1 MFDYIYSDSKRKF
14 SFIKLPSVLFTDERF
29 SGLTNDMKLLYA
41 LMLDRVSLSV
51 KNGWVDSKGRVY
63 ICFPLA
69 EIEEKLH
76 VASQKASRL
85 LKALEKAGLI
95 ERVRQGLGKPDRIYV
110 KDCCKGV
117 AESDAEVDLPAPIP
131 QSTVAES
138 ITVETV
144 EKTEISVVPDDDFD
158 VPMHE
163 KSQPEPVKN
172 TVQSC
177 ENAQVTQYNNQN
189 NKTIRNQS
197 DPISQTAGR
206 MDGMEQRKTYE
217 QLVKANIEYDWF
229 KDVFTLS
236 PNEPQRPKG
245 TIEELDD
252 IVAIMVDCI
261 CTRAKTIRVGGQNMD
276 AEVVRSQLLKLNNE
290 HIQYVFDRV
299 YGYAGEIANVKAYM
313 ITVLYNAAITMNTA
327 FNMDFRATFGC

>member
-14 SFIKLPSVLFTDERF
+14 CFIKLPSVLFTDERF
-29 SGLTNDMKLLYA
+29 NALTNDMKLLYA

-63 ICFPLA
+63 ISFPLA

-110 KDCCKGV
+110 KDCCKDV
-117 AESDAEVDLPAPIP
+117 SEDRTESETPVEISQGDFN
-131 QSTVAES
+131 
-138 ITVETV
+138 VETV
-144 EKTEISVVPDDDFD
+144 ENRKISVVPDDDFD

-163 KSQPEPVKN
+163 KSQPEAVKN

-189 NKTIRNQS
+189 NKTIRKQS
-197 DPISQTAGR
+197 DQISQTAGR

-327 FNMDFRATFGC
+327 FGMDFRATFGC

>member
-14 SFIKLPSVLFTDERF
+14 NFIKLPSVLFTNEQF

-63 ICFPLA
+63 ISFPLA

-110 KDCCKGV
+110 KDCCKDV
-117 AESDAEVDLPAPIP
+117 SEDRTESETPVEISQGDFN
-131 QSTVAES
+131 
-138 ITVETV
+138 VETV
-144 EKTEISVVPDDDFD
+144 ENRKISVVPDDDFD

-177 ENAQVTQYNNQN
+177 ESAQVTQYNNQN
-189 NKTIRNQS
+189 NKTIRKKS
-197 DPISQTAGR
+197 DQISQSAGR

-261 CTRAKTIRVGGQNMD
+261 CTRAKSIRVGGQNMD

-299 YGYAGEIANVKAYM
+299 YGYAGEIANIKAYM

>member
-1 MFDYIYSDSKRKF
+1 M
-14 SFIKLPSVLFTDERF
+14 
-29 SGLTNDMKLLYA
+29 
-41 LMLDRVSLSV
+41 
-51 KNGWVDSKGRVY
+51 
-63 ICFPLA
+63 A
-69 EIEEKLH
+69 EQHGVPE
-76 VASQKASRL
+76 VPA
-85 LKALEKAGLI
+85 EKAEDEEEGCH
-95 ERVRQGLGKPDRIYV
+95 RGLGKPDRIYV
-110 KDCCKGV
+110 KDCCKDV
-117 AESDAEVDLPAPIP
+117 SDSEKEIETPVEIP
-131 QSTVAES
+131 QEDFNVG
-138 ITVETV
+138 TVENR
-144 EKTEISVVPDDDFD
+144 KISDVPDDDFD

-177 ENAQVTQYNNQN
+177 ENTQVTLYNNQN
-189 NKTIRNQS
+189 NKTIRKES
-197 DPISQTAGR
+197 DPISQSAGR

-299 YGYAGEIANVKAYM
+299 YGYAGEIANIKAYM

>member
-1 MFDYIYSDSKRKF
+1 MLQYLDEDEIQPPKPLSSMTASEYYTCC
-14 SFIKLPSVLFTDERF
+14 FICYRAM
-29 SGLTNDMKLLYA
+29 GLTINEDAAPKDHYRRYA
-41 LMLDRVSLSV
+41 DGR
-51 KNGWVDSKGRVY
+51 NGN
-63 ICFPLA
+63 
-69 EIEEKLH
+69 
-76 VASQKASRL
+76 
-85 LKALEKAGLI
+85 LED
-95 ERVRQGLGKPDRIYV
+95 VP
-110 KDCCKGV
+110 
-117 AESDAEVDLPAPIP
+117 
-131 QSTVAES
+131 
-138 ITVETV
+138 
-144 EKTEISVVPDDDFD
+144 PDDA
-158 VPMHE
+158 
-163 KSQPEPVKN
+163 
-172 TVQSC
+172 
-177 ENAQVTQYNNQN
+177 NAFRKWANVH
-189 NKTIRNQS
+189 NKTIRKQS
-197 DPISQTAGR
+197 DQISQTAGR

-290 HIQYVFDRV
+290 HIQYVFERV
-299 YGYAGEIANVKAYM
+299 YGYAGEIANIKAYM

>member
-41 LMLDRVSLSV
+41 LMLDRVTLSV

-63 ICFPLA
+63 ISFPLA
-69 EIEEKLH
+69 EIEERLH

-117 AESDAEVDLPAPIP
+117 AEGMTEIETPAEIP
-131 QSTVAES
+131 QGDSH
-138 ITVETV
+138 VETV
-144 EKTEISVVPDDDFD
+144 EKAKISAVSDDDFE

-177 ENAQVTQYNNQN
+177 ENAQVTLYNNQN
-189 NKTIRNQS
+189 NKTIRKQS
-197 DPISQTAGR
+197 DQISQTAGR

-276 AEVVRSQLLKLNNE
+276 ADVVRSQLLKLNNE
-290 HIQYVFDRV
+290 HIQYVFERL

>member
-29 SGLTNDMKLLYA
+29 NALTNDMKLLYA

-63 ICFPLA
+63 ISFPLA

-117 AESDAEVDLPAPIP
+117 AESAKEIETPVEIP
-131 QSTVAES
+131 QEDSN
-138 ITVETV
+138 IETV
-144 EKTEISVVPDDDFD
+144 ENCKISAVPDDDFD
-158 VPMHE
+158 APMHE

-177 ENAQVTQYNNQN
+177 ENTQVTLYNNQN
-189 NKTIRNQS
+189 NKTIRKQS
-197 DPISQTAGR
+197 DQISQTAGR

-276 AEVVRSQLLKLNNE
+276 ADVVRSQLLKLNNE
-290 HIQYVFDRV
+290 HIQYVFERV

-327 FNMDFRATFGC
+327 FGMDFRATFGC

>member
-29 SGLTNDMKLLYA
+29 NALTNDMKLLYA

-63 ICFPLA
+63 ISFPLA
-69 EIEEKLH
+69 EIEERLH

-138 ITVETV
+138 TVVETV
-144 EKTEISVVPDDDFD
+144 EKTEISVVPDDDFNA
-158 VPMHE
+158 PMHE
-163 KSQPEPVKN
+163 ESQPEPVKN
-172 TVQSC
+172 TVQNC
-177 ENAQVTQYNNQN
+177 ENAQVTLYNNLKSVRPRDGWMGWNSAKLTNSLSRRISNTTGSRTCSRSHQ
-189 NKTIRNQS
+189 TSRS
-197 DPISQTAGR
+197 DPR
-206 MDGMEQRKTYE
+206 
-217 QLVKANIEYDWF
+217 
-229 KDVFTLS
+229 
-236 PNEPQRPKG
+236 
-245 TIEELDD
+245 
-252 IVAIMVDCI
+252 
-261 CTRAKTIRVGGQNMD
+261 
-276 AEVVRSQLLKLNNE
+276 VRSRNLTTSWRSWWTASAPAPRRSVSAVRTWTPKLS
-290 HIQYVFDRV
+290 
-299 YGYAGEIANVKAYM
+299 
-313 ITVLYNAAITMNTA
+313 AASS
-327 FNMDFRATFGC
+327 

>member
-1 MFDYIYSDSKRKF
+1 MFDYIYSDSRRKF
-14 SFIKLPSVLFTDERF
+14 SFIKLPLVLFTDERF
-29 SGLTNDMKLLYA
+29 SALTNDMKLLYA

-63 ICFPLA
+63 ISFPLA

-110 KDCCKGV
+110 KDCCKDV
-117 AESDAEVDLPAPIP
+117 SDGAKEIETPVEIP
-131 QSTVAES
+131 QEDSN
-138 ITVETV
+138 VETV
-144 EKTEISVVPDDDFD
+144 ENCKISVVPDDDFD

-189 NKTIRNQS
+189 NKTIRKQS
-197 DPISQTAGR
+197 DQISQTAGR

-276 AEVVRSQLLKLNNE
+276 ADVVRSQLLKLNNE

-299 YGYAGEIANVKAYM
+299 YGYAGEIANIKAYM

>member
-14 SFIKLPSVLFTDERF
+14 SFIKLPVVLFSDEQF
-29 SGLTNDMKLLYA
+29 SDLTNDMKLLYA

-51 KNGWVDSKGRVY
+51 KNGWVDSSSRVY
-63 ICFPLA
+63 INFPLT

-76 VASQKASRL
+76 VASQKAGRL
-85 LKALEKAGLI
+85 LKGLENAGLI

-110 KDCCKGV
+110 KDCCKDVSDGV
-117 AESDAEVDLPAPIP
+117 KKIEAPVEIP
-131 QSTVAES
+131 QEDSN
-138 ITVETV
+138 VETV
-144 EKTEISVVPDDDFD
+144 ENCKISAVSDDDFD

-177 ENAQVTQYNNQN
+177 ENTQVTQYNNQN
-189 NKTIRNQS
+189 NKTRRNQS
-197 DPISQTAGR
+197 DPISQTAGL
-206 MDGMEQRKTYE
+206 MDGIEQRKTYE

-276 AEVVRSQLLKLNNE
+276 ADVVRSQLLKLNNE
-290 HIQYVFDRV
+290 HIQYVFERV

>member
-1 MFDYIYSDSKRKF
+1 MFDYIYSDSRRKF
-14 SFIKLPSVLFTDERF
+14 SFIKLPLVLFTDERF
-29 SGLTNDMKLLYA
+29 SALTNDMKLLYA

-63 ICFPLA
+63 ISFPLA

-117 AESDAEVDLPAPIP
+117 AESDAEADLPAPIP
-131 QSTVAES
+131 QTTVTENA
-138 ITVETV
+138 VV
-144 EKTEISVVPDDDFD
+144 EKAKISAVSDDDFE

-189 NKTIRNQS
+189 NKTIRKES

-236 PNEPQRPKG
+236 PNEPQRPK
-245 TIEELDD
+245 
-252 IVAIMVDCI
+252 
-261 CTRAKTIRVGGQNMD
+261 
-276 AEVVRSQLLKLNNE
+276 
-290 HIQYVFDRV
+290 
-299 YGYAGEIANVKAYM
+299 
-313 ITVLYNAAITMNTA
+313 
-327 FNMDFRATFGC
+327 

>member
-1 MFDYIYSDSKRKF
+1 M
-14 SFIKLPSVLFTDERF
+14 
-29 SGLTNDMKLLYA
+29 
-41 LMLDRVSLSV
+41 
-51 KNGWVDSKGRVY
+51 
-63 ICFPLA
+63 
-69 EIEEKLH
+69 
-76 VASQKASRL
+76 
-85 LKALEKAGLI
+85 KALEKAGLI

-110 KDCCKGV
+110 KDCCKDV
-117 AESDAEVDLPAPIP
+117 SEDRTESETPVEISQGDFN
-131 QSTVAES
+131 
-138 ITVETV
+138 VETV
-144 EKTEISVVPDDDFD
+144 ENRKISVVPDDDFD

-177 ENAQVTQYNNQN
+177 ENTQVTLYNNQN
-189 NKTIRNQS
+189 NKTIRKQS
-197 DPISQTAGR
+197 DQISQTAGR

-276 AEVVRSQLLKLNNE
+276 AEVVRSQLLKLNSE
-290 HIQYVFDRV
+290 HIQYVFERV
-299 YGYAGEIANVKAYM
+299 YGYAGEIANIKAYM

-327 FNMDFRATFGC
+327 FGMDFRATFGC